1 MQVQI
6 VRASTR
12 HKVLNEARRTLGPDP
27 LVLAVRRH
35 FKEGSEDEFEWE
47 AVVARET
54 PEAVS
59 APAPKRNGTPR
70 AVADLRRELAA
81 MRNRDDGSA
90 NTALL
95 DLARRLAQL
104 ESEVLS
110 GLLEGRALPRS
121 WLPLIE
127 RLDAAGFPK
136 ADALRLIQGIEIEE
150 QTTPGNE
157 VRHAFVQVRNALR
170 CLVDVAPAGERIDPG
185 LVVFC
190 GGAGVGKTTLA
201 AKLAADLCLGGMRR
215 PILGIVLPRRGVGIE
230 TLRRCSRTLG
240 VDFLEIA
247 DHEDF
252 AAVAERAEEH
262 PVILDS
268 SSVNPRDE
276 SGLRTLRRTFEAVSK
291 AEIHTVVPA
300 TYGSQDFDTALSAF
314 AFVGAK
320 RLSVTRLDE
329 APYVGRVLAAAGRAK
344 VPIGYV
350 SQGPRIPDDLI
361 RPSLDALLNAVLSTE
376 VVASL

>member
-27 LVLAVRRH
+27 LVLAVRRQL
-35 FKEGSEDEFEWE
+35 KEGSDEEFEWE

-54 PEAVS
+54 PEAMPPRPTVQTG
-59 APAPKRNGTPR
+59 PPR
-70 AVADLRRELAA
+70 AVAELRRELAE
-81 MRNRDDGSA
+81 MRRTNDGAA
-90 NTALL
+90 NTAML
-95 DLARRLAQL
+95 DLARRMSQL
-104 ESEVLS
+104 ESEVLA
-110 GLLEGRALPRS
+110 GLLEGRALPPS

-127 RLDAAGFPK
+127 RLDASGFPK
-136 ADALRLIQGIEIEE
+136 ADALRLIQGIEATQSAI
-150 QTTPGNE
+150 PKIGAN
-157 VRHAFVQVRNALR
+157 HAFVRVKSALR
-170 CLVDVAPAGERIDPG
+170 GIVEVAPVQERVSPG

-215 PILGIVLPRRGVGIE
+215 PVLGILLPRRGVGVE
-230 TLRRCSRTLG
+230 TLRRCARTLSI
-240 VDFLEIA
+240 DFTEITDPEGLSA
-247 DHEDF
+247 L
-252 AAVAERAEEH
+252 VERAEGH

-276 SGLRTLRRTFEAVSK
+276 VGLRELRKTFEVASN

-314 AFVGAK
+314 ALVGAK

-329 APYVGRVLAAAGRAK
+329 APYVGRVLAAASRAR

-350 SQGPRIPDDLI
+350 SQGPRIPDDLV